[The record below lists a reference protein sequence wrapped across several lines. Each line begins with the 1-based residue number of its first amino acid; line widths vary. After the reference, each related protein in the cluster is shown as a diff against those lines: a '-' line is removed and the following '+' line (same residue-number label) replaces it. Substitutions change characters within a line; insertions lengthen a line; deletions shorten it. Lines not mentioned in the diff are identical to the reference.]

1 MKNKKKLEDI
11 PFEEYLRKLEKIVQR
26 LEEGEL
32 TLDESVKTYE
42 EGMNISKICLE
53 KLNETK
59 KKIEQLIEKQKENEV
74 KLKIETDK
82 LEVNS
87 GLDKVYNDVSY
98 QVKIPG
104 FRKGKIPKNIL
115 NLHLSKEYFYDKTAE
130 ELIPKSYLEAVKK
143 IDIQPIAQP
152 EIKVIQIE
160 EDKPLIFEATV
171 QVRPEVKLGSF
182 DKISIQKDNVKITA
196 GDVKNEITRIQENQ
210 AKLNVVKNRKSK
222 KNDFLVIDSE
232 GYVEGKAIEGS
243 KVEKQLVELGKNTP
257 PEFNDK
263 LIGCSAGDERE
274 IKILV
279 PKDVKD
285 KKIAGKEITYKV
297 KVIEIKEKELPELN
311 EDFVKTIGDYKTVD
325 DFKKDIKNRLEKQA
339 ETVNKNN
346 YERKLL
352 EKVTEVCEV
361 KIPKILIDREVE
373 YMMKS
378 LEDDLKTKDLSLQ
391 DYYKS
396 IKTDEE
402 KVRKEYEIVAEKRI
416 KQELVLDKISQ
427 VENIQVTEEEV
438 KDKIKTI
445 AEEMKQEPLK
455 VEATLKKN
463 NNLDGLKESIK
474 REKIIDLLSKKIKI
488 IKSKKED
495 KAK

>member
-1 MKNKKKLEDI
+1 M
-11 PFEEYLRKLEKIVQR
+11 
-26 LEEGEL
+26 
-32 TLDESVKTYE
+32 VKVE
-42 EGMNISKICLE
+42 
-53 KLNETK
+53 
-59 KKIEQLIEKQKENEV
+59 IEKQKENEV

-98 QVKIPG
+98 QIKIPG
-104 FRKGKIPKNIL
+104 FRKGRIPKNIL

-143 IDIQPIAQP
+143 IDIQPINQP

-196 GDVKNEITRIQENQ
+196 GDVKNEIMRIQENQ

-243 KVEKQLVELGKNTP
+243 KVEKQLVELGKNTA

-361 KIPKILIDREVE
+361 KVPKILIDREVE

-402 KVRKEYEIVAEKRI
+402 KVKKEYEIVAEKRI

-427 VENIQVTEEEV
+427 VENIQVTEEEI